1 MVDVTARIQLEH
13 LMPKGLLGLRL
24 FPIRTS
30 SVRVWSLSKE
40 VHCEDFLLGLPIADD
55 FTIDSGGC
63 AASIEMYGGA
73 GLAGNAG
80 GVRCANVGNLQI

>member
-1 MVDVTARIQLEH
+1 MTGMAARVLLED
-13 LMPKGLLGLRL
+13 LMPEGLLELRL
-24 FPIRTS
+24 FPLRNP

-40 VHCEDFLLGLPIADD
+40 DDCEGYLLGLPISDD